1 MSENNNKNINKKD
14 LNEKDIEKVSGG
26 KFIDNAKNKINEIIA
41 PIIYCFKGLPPVMK
55 YGASIPELPKIRQ
68 FPKSHLKNLEEKDV
82 EKVSGGQ
89 KIDPKFYENHP
100 QLLAY
105 GGPEMFRPKKYGGP
119 PIIKPK
125 EKTSNLNEVK
135 NLQPFSD
142 EDNKNKN

>member
-1 MSENNNKNINKKD
+1 MSENKENKKNKN
-14 LNEKDIEKVSGG
+14 LNEKEIEKISGG
-26 KFIDNAKNKINEIIA
+26 KFIDNIKNKIKDTIT
-41 PIIYCFKGLPPVMK
+41 PIILLFNPIPPAMK
-55 YGASIPELPKIRQ
+55 YGAHIPELPK
-68 FPKSHLKNLEEKDV
+68 SCLKNLEEKDI